1 MSDKNKAPEKTINTA
16 TKILG
21 IVMIFTVIAFDQL
34 SKWVVTELVMK
45 NTKEQSLGFIEWLST
60 MPTKPDYMS
69 YEILPF
75 YNIVMVWN
83 YGVSFGMFN
92 NKSQENALIL
102 VGIAA
107 IIAFIL
113 ILWMLRANHKYVAIA
128 LGLAIGGAFGN
139 IIDRIRFGA
148 VADFIDIHAFGYHWP
163 AFNVADS
170 AIVVGI
176 GYVIIHSLFFEK
188 KTS

>member
-1 MSDKNKAPEKTINTA
+1 MSENKKSNDTIISNS
-16 TKILG
+16 TKAFG
-21 IVMIFTVIAFDQL
+21 IAMIFIVIAFDQL

-45 NTKEQSLGFIEWLST
+45 SSKEQSLSFFEWLST
-60 MPTKPDYMS
+60 IPDKPEYMS

-92 NKSQENALIL
+92 NQSQENAFIL

-107 IIAFIL
+107 VIAFVL
-113 ILWMLRANHKYVAIA
+113 ILWMLRASHKYVAMA
-128 LGLAIGGAFGN
+128 LALAIGGAFGN
-139 IIDRIRFGA
+139 IIDRVRFGA
-148 VADFIDIHAFGYHWP
+148 VADFIDIHAYGYHWP

-188 KTS
+188 KPS

>member
-1 MSDKNKAPEKTINTA
+1 M
-16 TKILG
+16 
-21 IVMIFTVIAFDQL
+21 VFVVIAFDQL

-45 NTKEQSLGFIEWLST
+45 STREQSLGFIEWLST
-60 MPTKPDYMS
+60 MPPKPDYMS

-92 NKSQENALIL
+92 NNSQENAFIL

-107 IIAFIL
+107 VIAFIL
-113 ILWMLRANHKYVAIA
+113 IIWMLRASNKYVAVG